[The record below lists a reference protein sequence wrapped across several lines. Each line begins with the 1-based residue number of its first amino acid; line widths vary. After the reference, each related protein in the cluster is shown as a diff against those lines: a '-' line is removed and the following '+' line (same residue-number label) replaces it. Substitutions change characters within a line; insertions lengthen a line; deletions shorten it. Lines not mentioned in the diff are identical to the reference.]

1 MWVCRFYC
9 QIWTSVRDSIT
20 LLILLMRSGDSV
32 SDSAF
37 SGVSFEVFT
46 VYSFHKPKELG
57 LNSEITKKNNV
68 IDVVIKSRTV

>member
-1 MWVCRFYC
+1 
-9 QIWTSVRDSIT
+9 
-20 LLILLMRSGDSV
+20 MRSGDSV